1 MEKKMEHTLDVRD
14 QLIAGLKRENELQ
27 SKIINEQKN
36 TIDALEE
43 QLEKFQQ
50 LMKQMLN
57 S

>member
-36 TIDALEE
+36 SSFEYITSLEYR
-43 QLEKFQQ
+43 L
-50 LMKQMLN
+50 
-57 S
+57 